1 MSEQLQ
7 RDKGNH
13 REGKKGMCMI
23 YTYVYDIHTCTYIYI
38 YRERERETER
48 VLAREIQ

>member
-1 MSEQLQ
+1 
-7 RDKGNH
+7 
-13 REGKKGMCMI
+13 MCMI

-38 YRERERETER
+38 ERETER